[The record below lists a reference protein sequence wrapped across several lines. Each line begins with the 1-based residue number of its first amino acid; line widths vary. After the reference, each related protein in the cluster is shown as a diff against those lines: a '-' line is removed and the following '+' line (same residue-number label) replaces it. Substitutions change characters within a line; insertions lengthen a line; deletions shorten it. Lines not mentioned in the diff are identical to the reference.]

1 VHRYYEAARNYVD
14 FLSRN
19 AAGGDWKSF
28 SNDLYLQSS
37 TGDWLCCEQLP
48 MCGDESDNGRCNTDI
63 CPRAAASAFA
73 HVLGVSRVVDMAN
86 AIGASADAKR
96 FSAQL
101 VVMKAAYHT
110 QFFVQ
115 ESGLY
120 ADVST
125 SGAHSSTKIQSLQ
138 VFPLS
143 LKLVPKQYVDGVV
156 AGLVANILAH
166 GNHTNCGIIGAR
178 FLLEVLTEYGHEE
191 LAFALATQTSCPSW
205 GYMVEG
211 AGEPV
216 RTHDTP
222 GTIWES
228 WQDQHT
234 YGVSKNHPALA
245 ASIGLFVYTLAGLS
259 SDSGGEHLIL
269 RPLPV
274 AVRRL
279 GSASVESSM
288 RGGVRLSWSSDE
300 NRFRAEVEMQL
311 GVVAMLHI
319 LLPIVARGEHVVLT
333 ESTREGAV
341 VWSSDPATTVV
352 DVPGVLS
359 ARLSEDSTELVV
371 ELLGG
376 GFVLEASR
384 VVSLQYP

>member
-1 VHRYYEAARNYVD
+1 MN
-14 FLSRN
+14 
-19 AAGGDWKSF
+19 F
-28 SNDLYLQSS
+28 STDLYLQSS

-48 MCGDESDNGRCNTDI
+48 KCGDESDNGRCNTDI

-73 HVLGVSRVVDMAN
+73 HTLGVSRILDMAH
-86 AIGASADAKR
+86 AIGATTDVER
-96 FSAQL
+96 FSTQL
-101 VVMKAAYHT
+101 SVMKAAYHK

-120 ADVST
+120 ADVSA
-125 SGAHSSTKIQSLQ
+125 SGAHSSTEIQSLQ
-138 VFPLS
+138 IFPLS
-143 LKLVPKQYVDGVV
+143 LKLVPEQYVDGVV
-156 AGLVANILAH
+156 AGLVANIHAH

-300 NRFRAEVEMQL
+300 NRFRAEVELQL

-319 LLPIVARGEHVVLT
+319 LLPIAARGEHVVLT

-376 GFVLEASR
+376 GFFFEALR
-384 VVSLQYP
+384 VVSLQYR